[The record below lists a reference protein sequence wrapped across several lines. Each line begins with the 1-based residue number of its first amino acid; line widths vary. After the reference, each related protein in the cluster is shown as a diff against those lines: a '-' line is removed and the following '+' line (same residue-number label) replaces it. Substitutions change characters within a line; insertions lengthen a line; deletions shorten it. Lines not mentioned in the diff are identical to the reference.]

1 MQQYDPLQERIEEL
15 ELVIND
21 YKNRVDELEDK
32 LKYAEQDSENYYEIL
47 IDIYDRLKKEI

>member
-1 MQQYDPLQERIEEL
+1 MQTYDQLQERIKEL

-32 LKYAEQDSENYYEIL
+32 LKYAEQDSENYYDAL
-47 IDIYDRLKKEI
+47 VDIYNRLKRVI

>member
-1 MQQYDPLQERIEEL
+1 MQTYYPVQERIEEL

-32 LKYAEQDSENYYEIL
+32 LKYAEQDSEKYYDIL
-47 IDIYDRLKKEI
+47 IDIYDRLRKEI

>member
-1 MQQYDPLQERIEEL
+1 MQTYDQLQERVEEL
-15 ELVIND
+15 ELIIND

-47 IDIYDRLKKEI
+47 IDIYDRLRKEI

>member
-1 MQQYDPLQERIEEL
+1 MTKNNSNWKEIEEL

-32 LKYAEQDSENYYEIL
+32 LKYAEQDLENYHDAL
-47 IDIYDRLKKEI
+47 VDIYNRLKRVI

>member
-1 MQQYDPLQERIEEL
+1 MQTYDQLQERIEEL

-47 IDIYDRLKKEI
+47 IDIYDRLRKEI